1 MMKLLLDTHILIWAS
16 KNNPNLSKSAKS
28 LILNGDNDVYFSTA
42 AIWELIIKKN
52 SGKVDIDIKSFV
64 DALYDMN
71 IFELSI
77 EMEHIFKLEELE
89 NHHKDPFDRIMIAQ
103 ALAEPIKLL
112 THDKILLQYSPDL
125 IEYV

>member
-1 MMKLLLDTHILIWAS
+1 MKLLLDTHILIWAS
-16 KNNPNLSKSAKS
+16 KNNPKLSKSAKN
-28 LILNGDNDVYFSTA
+28 LILNEDNDIYFSTA

-52 SGKVDIDIKSFV
+52 TGKFDIDIKSFV
-64 DALYDMN
+64 DALYNMN
-71 IFELSI
+71 FFELPI

-89 NHHKDPFDRIMIAQ
+89 NYHKDPFDRIMIAQ

-112 THDKILLQYSPDL
+112 THNKILLQYSPDL